1 MNFPSCCR
9 VRGLELESNAE
20 TTQPNSCGLSN
31 SSKSMAG
38 GFFHATLSLHNF
50 SNLKS
55 KTFECFECSTTLVGG
70 FKHFYLFF
78 NFHTYLGKIPILAN
92 IFFRWVV
99 ETTNMYFFH
108 KKSIIYIWV
117 RVARSWS
124 PPPPPPWYGPPPY
137 PTVLAATVVVLVLV
151 LPSTSTT

>member
-108 KKSIIYIWV
+108 KKSVIYIYIDPMVFCFVQRPGYW
-117 RVARSWS
+117 AALSSWIIQQKWQKFS
-124 PPPPPPWYGPPPY
+124 HGEN
-137 PTVLAATVVVLVLV
+137 
-151 LPSTSTT
+151 